1 MSSGRCGVVWC
12 CVVLYC
18 LACCRLEP
26 CLVGWVWLSRF
37 VLFVLCR
44 VVLCCVVLCCVVLCC
59 VVLGSFRFGSVVL
72 SWVGLGSVGF
82 EGFDWARFGSVRRK
96 WVSFVPSQVVSFR
109 RCTTRSQHAHI
120 HVSVQSTIL
129 NNRA

>member
-1 MSSGRCGVVWC
+1 MLRCVGLGLVVLC
-12 CVVLYC
+12 CVVLRC
-18 LACCRLEP
+18 VVFSC
-26 CLVGWVWLSRF
+26 V
-37 VLFVLCR
+37 VLCR
-44 VVLCCVVLCCVVLCC
+44 VVLCCVVLCCV
-59 VVLGSFRFGSVVL
+59 GFISFRFGCVK
-72 SWVGLGSVGF
+72 LGRVGF
-82 EGFDWARFGSVRRK
+82 GWVRGVRLGSVRRK